1 MHFECVHV
9 FLMFSLF
16 KKSMHGTITS
26 LKQIT
31 CLLLLVMSILCVEQ
45 SHAQDVQAWL
55 DGFVYKSFG
64 KKWEYEGNVGVNKLL
79 QKQGWGDIYLCNTF
93 SWQGAWWYSAEG
105 SLELHYTNDQQNADI
120 VEVRPWLAQK
130 FIFAQY
136 VKALRVDKPYM
147 YMRLDQRFL
156 FYPEQDTSDVKTRLR
171 VRFGGRVLLND
182 TKLTAG
188 TFYIPFFFENF
199 FNFNGEAIERYAT
212 RNRTVVGLGYMF
224 NSKWRTEF
232 DHYIQR
238 SRNSI
243 EGEIVKTDIMLQLK
257 VLYFL
262 D

>member
-1 MHFECVHV
+1 MPVTTH
-9 FLMFSLF
+9 
-16 KKSMHGTITS
+16 S
-26 LKQIT
+26 LKQFI
-31 CLLLLVMSILCVEQ
+31 CLLLICLGTFSVRQ
-45 SHAQDVQAWL
+45 TQAQDVQLWL

-64 KKWEYEGNVGVNKLL
+64 KKWEYEGNAGVNKLL
-79 QKQGWGDIYLCNTF
+79 QKQGWGDIYLCNTV
-93 SWQGAWWYSAEG
+93 SWQGPWWYGAEG
-105 SLELHYTNDQQNADI
+105 SLELHYTNDQENSDI
-120 VEVRPWLAQK
+120 VEVRPWVAQK
-130 FIFAQY
+130 FIFAKF
-136 VKALRVDKPYM
+136 VKALRMDKPYM

-171 VRFGGRVLLND
+171 VRFGGRILLNNPQ
-182 TKLTAG
+182 LTEK

-224 NSKWRTEF
+224 NSKWRAEF

-243 EGEIVKTDIMLQLK
+243 DDAIVKTDIMIQFK
-257 VLYFL
+257 VMHYL